1 MKAGDRV
8 RVTGGVCECELG
20 RLVGPSPYTF
30 NGEPVWYVQVDGA
43 GYTSTIRAS
52 FLVPAPQ
59 PSDDDVM
66 SPLRRAV
73 PG

>member
-1 MKAGDRV
+1 MTPGDRV
-8 RVTGGVCECELG
+8 LVTGGVCEGELG
-20 RLVGPSPYTF
+20 TVVGPSPYTF
-30 NGEPVWYVQVDGA
+30 NGEVVWYVQIDGA

-59 PSDDDVM
+59 PSDEDVM